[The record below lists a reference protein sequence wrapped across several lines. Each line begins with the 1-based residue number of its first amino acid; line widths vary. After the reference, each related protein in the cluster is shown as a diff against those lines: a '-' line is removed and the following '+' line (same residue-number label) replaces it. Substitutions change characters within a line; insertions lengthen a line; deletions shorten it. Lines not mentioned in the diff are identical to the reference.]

1 MEASK
6 ADLDLAEI
14 RERANNAT
22 PGPWEADRPQ
32 VWGPNDESVAFVTT
46 HDPGE
51 GSGQPEW
58 EANTVFI
65 AHAREDVP
73 ALLDHVDTLAAQLA
87 AVRELHQEHGCD
99 SVLLGCSII
108 VTGECSRVGTCEHCR
123 RLYPCPTI
131 QAIEGDQ

>member
-1 MEASK
+1 MA
-6 ADLDLAEI
+6 AI
-14 RERANNAT
+14 RKRANNTT
-22 PGPWEADRPQ
+22 PGPWEYVDDYFGVRQ
-32 VWGPNDESVAFVTT
+32 VPTEAHRTGRTEYEVEGII
-46 HDPGE
+46 PGE
-51 GSGQPEW
+51 HIRVND
-58 EANTVFI
+58 AVFI
-65 AHAREDVP
+65 AHARTDVP

>member
-32 VWGPNDESVAFVTT
+32 VWGPNGESVAFVSS

-58 EANTVFI
+58 DANTVFI

-73 ALLDHVDTLAAQLA
+73 ALLDALQ
-87 AVRELHQEHGCD
+87 AVRKLHKPRPNSTSALHPTP
-99 SVLLGCSII
+99 LCS
-108 VTGECSRVGTCEHCR
+108 CGTP
-123 RLYPCPTI
+123 YPCPTI
-131 QAIEGDQ
+131 QAIEGGTDGSQ